1 MLQRIIGVVLLLAIL
16 AAGVVMYQRRTL
28 DAKNPLAS
36 ELIELERARIEQ
48 QTEAIRLEQEKQKQ
62 ESAKLAAKLAKER
75 AEQERQAKIQ
85 ATPLVVSSRTLAAA
99 AWYVMPLFVI
109 ASGLTGAGVFYV
121 FRRVPVETPFV
132 KASLPVRRAAA
143 IVEKSLTVSSAAEM
157 AKAYAFQEEISQ
169 KRLETDAKV
178 MHSLRA
184 GRETFNISNQSA
196 LPAAA
201 SEQPQRA
208 ENVPTFQEILANLD
222 EGDQM
227 IFGYDTTTGEPITG
241 DFSRLYSSFIGGR
254 SGSGKTSALRG
265 LILQSL
271 KTTPDIEYLIHD
283 PHAEHRESL
292 AQTLPKCRQIRFT
305 GANPLPDVRRFAEAL
320 QERIDTNTT
329 DAPPLVFVVDELA
342 YCSRQKYFPTFQAM
356 FDRISTEGRKVRVYL
371 LASSQDLR
379 FRKTGDF
386 RDTLSSSFLFN
397 LKSGQVKAFTQ
408 DNDLTKLHKVV
419 RVANA
424 PGLALLDLTDGE
436 PAIIKTPFCSP
447 NDARFLP
454 LHNAPAARGE
464 EITSGTIEETNA
476 EENTSQ
482 DVLNAQNSNVIPFP
496 KREPANEISTNGE
509 PGAFDV
515 KTLRESA
522 GLSQGKFAE
531 LTGCSL
537 SKLKKVETNSARF
550 DADEISMILT
560 NLDAWQQSD
569 EPTNQLRTKSEPGAN
584 DTRTIDEPTHTREA

>member
-1 MLQRIIGVVLLLAIL
+1 MKPINFILAVVVTLWMGLFSWGAYRVYESYTAGRDPLRAEKLELQRAAIL
-16 AAGVVMYQRRTL
+16 RDTEKERQKTEE
-28 DAKNPLAS
+28 AK
-36 ELIELERARIEQ
+36 RK
-48 QTEAIRLEQEKQKQ
+48 T
-62 ESAKLAAKLAKER
+62 AKTLAAID
-75 AEQERQAKIQ
+75 RQAKLESNQ
-85 ATPLVVSSRTLAAA
+85 GVNLAAVA
-99 AWYVMPLFVI
+99 LAMSWRLSFPLLLC
-109 ASGLTGAGVFYV
+109 SGLIGGGVYLWRKPVLFEFEGV
-121 FRRVPVETPFV
+121 RAFLPRHAVPEVTQQALVTKQQAEMV
-132 KASLPVRRAAA
+132 KAL
-143 IVEKSLTVSSAAEM
+143 
-157 AKAYAFQEEISQ
+157 AYAEGVTQERVTQIVDTV
-169 KRLETDAKV
+169 KA
-178 MHSLRA
+178 LRP
-184 GRETFNISNQSA
+184 GREAFNISNQSA
-196 LPAAA
+196 LPAVA

-537 SKLKKVETNSARF
+537 SKLKRVETGGGSF
-550 DADEISMILT
+550 DADEIQAILT
-560 NLDAWQQSD
+560 NLNAWRESS
-569 EPTNQLRTKSEPGAN
+569 EPANQLRTNGEPGTN
-584 DTRTIDEPTHTREA
+584 QRQTNTEPTNHTREA